1 MRVLAL
7 SAAAT
12 YPQSAPELE
21 EEMAGKG
28 LKKRWL
34 AAGMTAAALL
44 LSGDAQAAAS
54 KLEIATEQYELPNG
68 LKVVLVPRTGSPTV
82 GIAVYYDVGSANEV
96 EGRSGFAHLFEHMM
110 FQGSA
115 NVPKG
120 GHFQAIFGNGGNM
133 NGTTSED
140 RTNYYEVLPSDRLG
154 LGLWLESDRMLSLA
168 ITQENFD
175 NQREVVKEERR
186 TSYDN
191 QAYSNG
197 WLAFDELAYTCW
209 PYHHS
214 TIGSMDDLNAAKL
227 EDVQAFFNLHYKPNN
242 AVLVIAG
249 DFETAEAKALV
260 DTYFASIPRGA
271 LAPKWTC
278 NEPEQ
283 TAPKKLAVEDA
294 LATQPAVIIGWK
306 VAPDPDPENLAAEL
320 LAQVLGGGEASRLYG
335 SLVRGSGKALGVESF
350 IYGRRGPDLLGVYAT
365 ANGATADELQ
375 QAIEVETAGLLT
387 KPVTQAEF
395 DAAKS
400 QLMRQMVGSIDSN
413 LGLALTVGHDALYYG
428 QPARANEALARLEAV
443 TLAQVQEVANKRILP
458 ARATVVHI
466 NVKADAKQG
475 GEP

>member
-1 MRVLAL
+1 M
-7 SAAAT
+7 T
-12 YPQSAPELE
+12 
-21 EEMAGKG
+21 GKG
-28 LKKRWL
+28 LRKRYL
-34 AAGMTAAALL
+34 AAGLTAAALL
-44 LSGDAQAAAS
+44 LSSNAQAAAS
-54 KLEIATEQYELPNG
+54 KLQIATEQYELANG

-227 EDVQAFFNLHYKPNN
+227 EDVQAFFKLHYKPNN

-249 DFETAEAKALV
+249 DFETADAKALV
-260 DTYFASIPRGA
+260 DTYFASIPQGP
-271 LAPKWTC
+271 LAPKWSC
-278 NEPEQ
+278 EEPEQ
-283 TAPKKLAVEDA
+283 TAPRKLAVDDA

-335 SLVRGSGKALGVESF
+335 SLVRGSGKALSVESF

-428 QPARANEALARLEAV
+428 QPARANEALARLDAV

>member
-1 MRVLAL
+1 M
-7 SAAAT
+7 
-12 YPQSAPELE
+12 
-21 EEMAGKG
+21 
-28 LKKRWL
+28 KRMSWRMGWL
-34 AAGMTAAALL
+34 AAGVTAASLL
-44 LSGDAQAAAS
+44 CSGTASAAPA
-54 KLEIATEQYELPNG
+54 KLEIATEQYELANG
-68 LKVVLVPRTGSPTV
+68 LRVVLVPRSGSPTV

-191 QAYSNG
+191 QAYNNG

-260 DTYFASIPRGA
+260 ETYFASIPRGP
-271 LAPKWTC
+271 LAPKWKC
-278 NEPEQ
+278 EEPEQ
-283 TAPKKLAVEDA
+283 TEQRSLVVEDA
-294 LATQPAVIIGWK
+294 LATQPAVIMGWK
-306 VAPDPDPENLAAEL
+306 VEPDPKPENLAAEL

-365 ANGATADELQ
+365 ANGATAAELQ
-375 QAIEVETAGLLT
+375 KAIETEMEGLRSR
-387 KPVTQAEF
+387 PVTQAEL

-400 QLMRQMVGSIDSN
+400 QLMRQLVSGIDSN
-413 LGLALTVGHDALYYG
+413 LGLALNVGRDALYFG
-428 QPARANEALARLEAV
+428 QPDRVNGALARLDAV
-443 TLAQVQEVANKRILP
+443 TLAEVQEVANQRLLP
-458 ARATVVHI
+458 TRATVVQI
-466 NVKADAKQG
+466 QVKAEEKQG

>member
-1 MRVLAL
+1 
-7 SAAAT
+7 
-12 YPQSAPELE
+12 
-21 EEMAGKG
+21 MAGKV
-28 LKKRWL
+28 LKKSWL
-34 AAGMTAAALL
+34 AAGVTAVSLL
-44 LSGDAQAAAS
+44 LSGDAQAAAP
-54 KLEIATEQYELPNG
+54 KLEIATESYTLPNG
-68 LKVVLVPRTGSPTV
+68 LRVVLVPRAGAPTV

-191 QAYSNG
+191 QAYNNG
-197 WLAFDELAYTCW
+197 WLAFDTLAYSCW

-249 DFETAEAKALV
+249 DFETAEAKGLV
-260 DTYFASIPRGA
+260 ESYFASIPRGP

-278 NEPEQ
+278 EEPEQ
-283 TAPKKLAVEDA
+283 TAPRTLSVDDA
-294 LATQPAVIIGWK
+294 LATQPAVIMGWK
-306 VAPDPDPENLAAEL
+306 IEPDPNPENLAAEI

-375 QAIEVETAGLLT
+375 TAIEVETAGLLT
-387 KPVTQAEF
+387 RPVTQAEF

-413 LGLALTVGHDALYYG
+413 LGLALTVGRDTLYYG
-428 QPARANEALARLEAV
+428 QPARANQALARLDAV

-466 NVKADAKQG
+466 NVKAEAKQG

>member
-1 MRVLAL
+1 M
-7 SAAAT
+7 T
-12 YPQSAPELE
+12 
-21 EEMAGKG
+21 GKG
-28 LKKRWL
+28 LRKRYL
-34 AAGMTAAALL
+34 AAGLTAAALL
-44 LSGDAQAAAS
+44 LSSNAQAAAS
-54 KLEIATEQYELPNG
+54 KLQIATEQYELANG

-227 EDVQAFFNLHYKPNN
+227 EDVQAFFKLHYKPNN

-249 DFETAEAKALV
+249 DFETADAKALV
-260 DTYFASIPRGA
+260 DTYFASIPQGP
-271 LAPKWTC
+271 LAPKWSC
-278 NEPEQ
+278 EEPEQ
-283 TAPKKLAVEDA
+283 TAPRKLAVDDA

-335 SLVRGSGKALGVESF
+335 SLVRGSGKALSVESF

-428 QPARANEALARLEAV
+428 QPARANEALARLDAV

-458 ARATVVHI
+458 AGATVVHI

>member
-1 MRVLAL
+1 M
-7 SAAAT
+7 T
-12 YPQSAPELE
+12 
-21 EEMAGKG
+21 GKG
-28 LKKRWL
+28 LRKRYL
-34 AAGMTAAALL
+34 AAGLTAAALL
-44 LSGDAQAAAS
+44 LSSNAQAAAS
-54 KLEIATEQYELPNG
+54 KLQIATEQYELANG

-191 QAYSNG
+191 QAYNNG

-227 EDVQAFFNLHYKPNN
+227 EDVQAFFKLHYKPNN

-249 DFETAEAKALV
+249 DFETADAKALV
-260 DTYFASIPRGA
+260 DTYFASIPQGP
-271 LAPKWTC
+271 LAPKWSC
-278 NEPEQ
+278 EEPEQ
-283 TAPKKLAVEDA
+283 TAPRKLAVDDA

-335 SLVRGSGKALGVESF
+335 SLVRGSGKALSVESF

-428 QPARANEALARLEAV
+428 QPARANEALARLDAV

>member
-1 MRVLAL
+1 MKRTMWRTGWLTAGITAATL
-7 SAAAT
+7 LCAGEAAA
-12 YPQSAPELE
+12 AP
-21 EEMAGKG
+21 A
-28 LKKRWL
+28 
-34 AAGMTAAALL
+34 
-44 LSGDAQAAAS
+44 
-54 KLEIATEQYELPNG
+54 KLEIATEQYVLANG
-68 LKVVLVPRTGSPTV
+68 LRVVLVPRSGSPTV

-191 QAYSNG
+191 QAYNNG

-227 EDVQAFFNLHYKPNN
+227 EDVQAFFDLHYKPNN

-249 DFETAEAKALV
+249 DFETAEAKQLV
-260 DTYFASIPRGA
+260 ETYFATIPRGP
-271 LAPKWTC
+271 LAPKWKC
-278 NEPEQ
+278 EEPEQ
-283 TAPKKLAVEDA
+283 TEQRLLSVDDA

-306 VAPDPDPENLAAEL
+306 VEPDPHPENLAAEI

-365 ANGATADELQ
+365 ANGATAAELQ
-375 QAIEVETAGLLT
+375 KAIEAEAEGLRT
-387 KPVTQAEF
+387 RPVTQAELE
-395 DAAKS
+395 AAKS
-400 QLMRQMVGSIDSN
+400 QLMRQLVSGIDSN
-413 LGLALTVGHDALYYG
+413 LGLALNVGRDALYFG
-428 QPARANEALARLEAV
+428 QPDRVNGALARLEAV
-443 TLAQVQEVANKRILP
+443 TLAQVQEVAEKRLLQS
-458 ARATVVHI
+458 RSTVVQI
-466 NVKADAKQG
+466 QVKAEAKQG

>member
-387 KPVTQAEF
+387 RPVTQAEF

-428 QPARANEALARLEAV
+428 QPARANEALARLDAV

>member
-1 MRVLAL
+1 
-7 SAAAT
+7 
-12 YPQSAPELE
+12 
-21 EEMAGKG
+21 MAGKG
-28 LKKRWL
+28 LKTSWL
-34 AAGMTAAALL
+34 AAGVTAVSLL
-44 LSGDAQAAAS
+44 LSGDAQAAAP
-54 KLEIATEQYELPNG
+54 KLEIATESYTLPNG
-68 LKVVLVPRTGSPTV
+68 LRVVLVPRAGAPTV

-191 QAYSNG
+191 QAYNNG
-197 WLAFDELAYTCW
+197 WLAFDALAYTCW

-227 EDVQAFFNLHYKPNN
+227 EDVQAFFDLHYKPNN

-249 DFETAEAKALV
+249 DFETAEAKGLV
-260 DTYFASIPRGA
+260 ETYFASIPRGP
-271 LAPKWTC
+271 LAPKWKC
-278 NEPEQ
+278 EEPEQ
-283 TAPKKLAVEDA
+283 TAPRKLAVDDA
-294 LATQPAVIIGWK
+294 LATQPAVIMGWK
-306 VAPDPDPENLAAEL
+306 IEPDPNPENLAAEI

-375 QAIEVETAGLLT
+375 TAIEVETAGLLT

-413 LGLALTVGHDALYYG
+413 LGLALTVGRDTLYYG
-428 QPARANEALARLEAV
+428 QPDRANEALARLDAV

-466 NVKADAKQG
+466 NVKAEAKQG